1 MERHLSKAVLD
12 GLTRRARSFMT
23 AHSIRI
29 DVPPVGRLAEQW
41 LALGVP
47 PVEINRVKEYQE
59 RWGGL
64 VLPPAPHY
72 DGGPRY
78 LDSDL
83 PEGSPNE
90 GWLYPAGTDRTATPY
105 SFMIGPG
112 GEFGVYGYRWTP
124 LHRTVEGWVES
135 VALAHH
141 ASMWAQQV
149 TRVTGDR
156 VDEIALDGFEPVA
169 EVKGMTDN
177 WWRGND
183 SLVALYAGEAESLS
197 APSCRTM
204 LIYSGLDDWGLYG
217 GVRSPG
223 HRHAKGSVN
232 TP

>member
-1 MERHLSKAVLD
+1 MERRLSNAVLD
-12 GLTRRARSFMT
+12 GLTRRARSFVT
-23 AHSIRI
+23 AHGVRV
-29 DVPPVGRLAEQW
+29 DVSPVGRLAEQW
-41 LALGVP
+41 RALGVP
-47 PVEINRVKEYQE
+47 SVEIDRVEEYQE

-72 DGGPRY
+72 DGGPKY

-83 PEGSPNE
+83 PEGSPEE
-90 GWLYPAGTDRTATPY
+90 GWLHPAGTHRTAIPY

-112 GEFGVYGYRWTP
+112 GEFGLYGYRWTP
-124 LHRTVEGWVES
+124 LHQSVEGWVES

-141 ASMWAQQV
+141 ASMSAQQI

-156 VDEIALDGFEPVA
+156 VDEVALDGFEPVE
-169 EVKGMTDN
+169 EVKGMTDT

-204 LIYSGLDDWGLYG
+204 LIYSGLNEWGLYG

-223 HRHAKGSVN
+223 RHHAKRSVN
-232 TP
+232 ET

>member
-1 MERHLSKAVLD
+1 MERHLSNAVLG
-12 GLTRRARSFMT
+12 GLTRRARSFVT
-23 AHSIRI
+23 GHGIRI
-29 DVPPVGRLAEQW
+29 DVPPIGRLAEQW

-47 PVEINRVKEYQE
+47 SVEIDRVKEYQE

-72 DGGPRY
+72 DGGPRC

-83 PEGSPNE
+83 PEGSPDE
-90 GWLYPAGTDRTATPY
+90 GWLYPAGTDRCAIPY

-135 VALAHH
+135 VALAYH

-156 VDEIALDGFEPVA
+156 VDDVALDGFEPVE
-169 EVKGMTDN
+169 EVKGMTDT
-177 WWRGND
+177 WWRGSD
-183 SLVALYAGEAESLS
+183 SLVALYAGEAECLS
-197 APSCRTM
+197 APSSRTA
-204 LIYSGLDDWGLYG
+204 LIYSDLDRWGLYG
-217 GVRSPG
+217 ESRGLDAAMR
-223 HRHAKGSVN
+223 KGL
-232 TP
+232 